1 MVARLLNTGKK
12 LKTIKF
18 RLICQTSMLSDVSK
32 NNLIYAFVCRAI
44 CPAHIFVLFYFIVG

>member
-18 RLICQTSMLSDVSK
+18 RLICQTSMIIDVSK
-32 NNLIYAFVCRAI
+32 NNLIYAFVCRANS
-44 CPAHIFVLFYFIVG
+44 PAHIFVLFYFIVG